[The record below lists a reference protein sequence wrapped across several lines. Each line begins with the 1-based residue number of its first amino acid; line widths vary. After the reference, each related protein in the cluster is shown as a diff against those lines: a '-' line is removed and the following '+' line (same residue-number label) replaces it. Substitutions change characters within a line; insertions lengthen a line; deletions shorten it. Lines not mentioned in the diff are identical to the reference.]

1 MKVTRY
7 KGDLSCSAEGTGAEV
22 FKQLSEFGETF
33 QDSVCGACGSENID
47 YVVRKV
53 EDNEFYEMV
62 CRNNKCRAKLAFGH
76 SKADSK
82 LYPKRVVTDNKG
94 KAVKDDNGKAKWLDN
109 GGWTIYNPNEVK

>member
-7 KGDLSCSAEGTGAEV
+7 KGDLSCVAEGTGAEV
-22 FKQLSEFGETF
+22 FKQLSEFSETF
-33 QDSVCGACGSENID
+33 QDSCCGACKSENID

-62 CRNNKCRAKLAFGH
+62 CRNSQCRAKLSFGH

-94 KAVKDDNGKAKWLDN
+94 KAVKDVNGKAQYLPN
-109 GGWTIYNPNEVK
+109 NGWTVYRPEDK